1 MLLAILF
8 SIFSGIT
15 IVISRTTNALL
26 AQKTSNLVSTY
37 YNYAIGLCFSLL
49 ALFLFAKDEPSYF
62 SIPNYPSI
70 YYYLGG
76 PLGIIVVFLSAYLAP
91 KISSI
96 IMTLLLF
103 FGQISL
109 AIIIDWILCGYLDI
123 SNIIG
128 GLFVFLGLLFLN
140 QKDK

>member
-1 MLLAILF
+1 MFLALLF
-8 SIFSGIT
+8 SFFSGVT

-26 AQKTSNLVSTY
+26 AQKTNTLVSTY
-37 YNYAIGLCFSLL
+37 YNYAIGLVFSLL
-49 ALFLFAKDEPSYF
+49 ALLLFAKDEPSYF
-62 SIPNYPSI
+62 SILNYPSF
-70 YYYLGG
+70 YYYFGG

-109 AIIIDWILCGYLDI
+109 AIVIDWIICGQVDY

-128 GLFVFLGLLFLN
+128 GIFVFIGLLFLN
-140 QKDK
+140 QNQ